1 MSRRTLVSLDDVAS
15 ELRRE
20 PLLPWVAWLG
30 ALAAVTV
37 AMLAVRGRLD
47 KAHVA
52 LAYLLVVL
60 GAGARA
66 GHRIGIALSVV
77 AFICF
82 NFFFVP
88 PYHTL
93 AVAQP
98 LDWLVLGA
106 FLVTG
111 IVAAQLLDRA
121 RADAAEAR
129 ERTAEVDRL
138 SAVGAE
144 ALNAPRAED
153 ALRAIAEVMRST
165 LRVAR
170 CEVFVRDA
178 DGGTTLVAQAG
189 SARVEAAGDP
199 ADGAPTDRPLFRF
212 SMGGAALV
220 DWVAGS
226 GRAALERVD
235 GAVRVGADEGYTSE
249 LLGLD
254 VTGARALL
262 LPLRVRDRTVGV
274 LRIAGDDALDLD
286 VAQLRFLVALSYYA
300 ALGVERLL
308 LVAEAEHA
316 LALREADELKNAL
329 LASVSHDLRTPL
341 TTIKAL
347 AHDLREAGHEEA
359 ATIEDEADRLNRFV
373 ADLLDLSRLEGG
385 AFTVAPEVNA
395 VEDLVGAA
403 LQRVSGLVREHEVH
417 VRLDTAEPLLVGW
430 FDLVPSVRI
439 VVNLLE
445 NAAKYSPAGSAIEL
459 SAERRDGEVC
469 IAVSDRGFGVPAGEE
484 ERIFEPFYRPGRPDV
499 GSAGLG
505 LSIARRMAEAQG
517 GAVRYSARAG
527 GGSTFVLHL
536 PAAHDPVLGTTEGS
550 TSASL

>member
-1 MSRRTLVSLDDVAS
+1 VRPVAPRS
-15 ELRRE
+15 PDGGDERARRE
-20 PLLPWVAWLG
+20 PFLPWIAWLG
-30 ALAAVTV
+30 ALAAVTT
-37 AMLAVRGRLD
+37 AMLAVRARLD

-77 AFICF
+77 AFVCF

-93 AVAQP
+93 AVAEP

-111 IVAAQLLDRA
+111 IVAAQLLARA

-153 ALRAIAEVMRST
+153 ALLAIAEVMRST
-165 LRVAR
+165 LRVGR
-170 CEVFVRDA
+170 CEVFVRDPP
-178 DGGTTLVAQAG
+178 GGTTLVAQAG
-189 SARVEAAGDP
+189 TARVETAGERSDD
-199 ADGAPTDRPLFRF
+199 ARAGAPLFRF
-212 SMGGAALV
+212 SMGGAGLV
-220 DWVAGS
+220 DWVASS
-226 GRAALERVD
+226 GRAALERMD
-235 GAVRVGADEGYTSE
+235 GAVRVGAEEGYTSA

-254 VTGARALL
+254 VAGARALL

-274 LRIAGDDALDLD
+274 LRIAGESALDLD

-385 AFTVAPEVNA
+385 AFTVTPEVNA

-417 VRLDTAEPLLVGW
+417 VHLDTTEPLLVGR
-430 FDLVPSVRI
+430 FDLVHSVRI

-459 SAERRDGEVC
+459 SAERRDDEVC
-469 IAVSDRGFGVPAGEE
+469 IAISDRGIGVPAGEE

-517 GAVRYSARAG
+517 GTVRYAPRAG

-536 PAAHDPVLGTTEGS
+536 PAARESQLGAATS
-550 TSASL
+550 PSASL

>member
-1 MSRRTLVSLDDVAS
+1 VSAPSLATRDDRDAP
-15 ELRRE
+15 RRE
-20 PLLPWVAWLG
+20 PLLPWIAWLG
-30 ALAAVTV
+30 ARALVTT
-37 AMLAVRGRLD
+37 AMLGVRARLD

-77 AFICF
+77 AFVCF

-111 IVAAQLLDRA
+111 IVAAQLLDQA

-153 ALRAIAEVMRST
+153 ALGAIAEVMRST
-165 LRVAR
+165 LRVAQ
-170 CEVFVRDA
+170 CEVFVRDES
-178 DGGTTLVAQAG
+178 GGTTLVAQAG
-189 SARVEAAGDP
+189 TARVDTPGEP
-199 ADGAPTDRPLFRF
+199 ADDPRTGAAPLRF

-220 DWVAGS
+220 DWVARS
-226 GRAALERVD
+226 GRAALERAD

-254 VTGARALL
+254 VAGARALL
-262 LPLRVRDRTVGV
+262 LPLRVRERTVGV
-274 LRIAGDDALDLD
+274 LRLAADGALDLD

-316 LALREADELKNAL
+316 LALREADQLKNAL

-347 AHDLREAGHEEA
+347 AHDLREEGHLEA
-359 ATIEDEADRLNRFV
+359 ATIEEEADRLNRFV

-385 AFTVAPEVNA
+385 AFIVTPEVNA

-403 LQRVSGLVREHEVH
+403 LQRVSGLVREHEVR
-417 VRLDTAEPLLVGW
+417 VALDTAEPLLVGR
-430 FDLVPSVRI
+430 FDLVHSVRI

-445 NAAKYSPAGSAIEL
+445 NAAKYSAPGSAIEL

-469 IAVSDRGFGVPAGEE
+469 IAVADRGVGVPAGEE

-517 GAVRYSARAG
+517 GSVRYQPRQG

-536 PAAHDPVLGTTEGS
+536 PGARDMETGATAPATAAL
-550 TSASL
+550 